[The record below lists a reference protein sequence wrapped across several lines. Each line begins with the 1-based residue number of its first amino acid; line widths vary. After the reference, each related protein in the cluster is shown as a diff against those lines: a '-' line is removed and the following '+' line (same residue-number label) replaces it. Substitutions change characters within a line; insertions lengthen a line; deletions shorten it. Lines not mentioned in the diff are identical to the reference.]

1 MHSPSK
7 TNVRAQV
14 TAEVGNVNNKHFVLA
29 LKVKSMLDPCEDEN
43 DDIQDDDVSLGADF
57 VQRDEHSESVS
68 EVSHSQ
74 DNQYIVTPIGNYM
87 SLCSA
92 VSACL
97 HIRCFQYSLKFEM

>member
-14 TAEVGNVNNKHFVLA
+14 ITEVGNVNNKHFVLA
-29 LKVKSMLDPCEDEN
+29 LKVKSILDPCEDEN
-43 DDIQDDDVSLGADF
+43 DDIQDNDVSLGVDF

-74 DNQYIVTPIGNYM
+74 DNQYIVAPIDKQQNCDDNG
-87 SLCSA
+87 
-92 VSACL
+92 
-97 HIRCFQYSLKFEM
+97 